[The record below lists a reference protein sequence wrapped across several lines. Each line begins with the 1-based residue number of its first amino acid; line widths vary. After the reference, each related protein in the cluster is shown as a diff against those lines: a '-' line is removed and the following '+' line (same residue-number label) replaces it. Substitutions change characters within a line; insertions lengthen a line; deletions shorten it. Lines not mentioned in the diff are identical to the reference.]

1 MNRIPLQALADLA
14 SDSDDRG
21 ELRSALREPSAQPSA
36 GGCCHALFAPL
47 HYEANYAYPLI
58 IWLHPAGKDERQL
71 RRVMP
76 QISVRNYVAVAPRAT
91 LCIDAEGDD
100 AATGFCWPQTY
111 DHLYLAERRV
121 FECLEIAR
129 EKYHVHPKRVFLA
142 GAGCGGTMA
151 LRVALAHPQRFAG
164 VLSIGGGLPRSL
176 APLAR
181 VNDIRGLP
189 LMLMSGQE
197 SEHYTQA
204 NVSDDLR
211 LLHSAGI
218 DVTLR
223 MYPFGDEMAPLM
235 LADVDRW
242 LMNVVCPT
250 TVSA

>member
-1 MNRIPLQALADLA
+1 MNRIPIEALADIT
-14 SDSDDRG
+14 SDQQERSDV
-21 ELRSALREPSAQPSA
+21 RSAPQHPAVERP
-36 GGCCHALFAPL
+36 GGACCHALFAPL
-47 HYEANYAYPLI
+47 HYEANYAYPLL

-76 QISVRNYVAVAPRAT
+76 QVSVRNYVAVAPRAT
-91 LCIDAEGDD
+91 LCIDSEGDD
-100 AATGFCWPQTY
+100 AASGFRWPQSY

-129 EKYHVHPKRVFLA
+129 ERYHIHPKRVFLA

-181 VNDIRGLP
+181 VNEIRGLP
-189 LMLMSGQE
+189 LMLMSGQA
-197 SEHYTQA
+197 SERYTQA
-204 NVSDDLR
+204 DVSADLR

-223 MYPFGDEMAPLM
+223 MYPFGDEIAPLM

-250 TVSA
+250 VNA